1 MAENKGLLIEIEL
14 KDRLDEYWNLYCELW
29 NDGVID
35 ESDYESGFDYWAL
48 EAQHD
53 KTLAKIREVVEGAGL
68 TDGDE
73 VRIQSES
80 KSVRNE
86 LLVINKAA
94 QAQLQAILKALDKET
109 E

>member
-68 TDGDE
+68 TG
-73 VRIQSES
+73 RNPYNP
-80 KSVRNE
+80 KNSVLE
-86 LLVINKAA
+86 KHLYDVWEAGAK
-94 QAQLQAILKALDKET
+94 AQLQAILKALDNGGK
-109 E
+109 